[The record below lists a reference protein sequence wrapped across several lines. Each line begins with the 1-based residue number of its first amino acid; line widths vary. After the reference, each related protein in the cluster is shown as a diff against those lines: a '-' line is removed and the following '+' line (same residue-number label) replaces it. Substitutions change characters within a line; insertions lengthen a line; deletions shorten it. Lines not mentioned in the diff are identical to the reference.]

1 MATFCNW
8 YWSLWS
14 VSNENKT
21 LKRGRMTLRIE
32 PEPLECWCQDFLLE
46 INKCII
52 SQPNY
57 KSIWL
62 RVNELVLKC
71 QSNKSYQISE
81 ITSLP
86 VKFLWLSLSKLINSI
101 KTRCQS
107 LHCDY
112 VIAYKQEI
120 RAPKLN
126 TRFCYVYLSAD
137 SFPLHAQ

>member
-1 MATFCNW
+1 
-8 YWSLWS
+8 
-14 VSNENKT
+14 
-21 LKRGRMTLRIE
+21 MTLRIE
-32 PEPLECWCQDFLLE
+32 LEPLECWCQDFLLE

-52 SQPNY
+52 AQPNY
-57 KSIWL
+57 KSIRF
-62 RVNELVLKC
+62 RVKELVLKC
-71 QSNKSYQISE
+71 QLNKSYQISE

-86 VKFLWLSLSKLINSI
+86 VKFFRLSFSKLINSI

-126 TRFCYVYLSAD
+126 TRFSHVYLSAD
-137 SFPLHAQ
+137 SYPLHAQ